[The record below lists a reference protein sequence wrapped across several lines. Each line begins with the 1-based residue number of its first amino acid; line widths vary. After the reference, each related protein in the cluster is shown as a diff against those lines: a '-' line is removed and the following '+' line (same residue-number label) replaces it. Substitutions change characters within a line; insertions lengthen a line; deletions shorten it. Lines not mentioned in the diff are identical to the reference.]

1 MASEAKSGFP
11 SIPDDSTVIE
21 TSAMLLEHVEE
32 LPAGTTGALAFGD
45 EGLILIENKRICWA
59 IATHMRRRLT
69 DILCQQRSPPLPRE
83 MMEDVFRRCKKQ
95 SVPFGEM
102 LVSSGL
108 VTEGGLRAALERH
121 NGEAVARISCVHV
134 KPTHYTGHTKSG
146 YDPRFVFTPTELM
159 ASIAMRKDDQ
169 RKVVARTHLG
179 EVLVPDA
186 TGFAFVREAWSPRPL
201 LVTVQRDSPVR
212 LSEVQSIAK
221 WAFSLFDVTTV
232 FDPRTAMASATW
244 CSSTALVAWREGEI
258 SYAAACSTRPAST
271 LLMKKLAQ
279 RLEARTPSTSFPTA
293 HSVEGA

>member
-1 MASEAKSGFP
+1 MPSQAKSGFP
-11 SIPDDSTVIE
+11 SIPDDSDVLE
-21 TSAMLLEHVEE
+21 TSATLLEHIED
-32 LPAGTTGALAFGD
+32 LPSGTTGALAFGD
-45 EGLILIENKRICWA
+45 DGLVLIENRRICWA

-108 VTEGGLRAALERH
+108 VTEAGLRAALERH
-121 NGEAVARISCVHV
+121 NGEAVARISCAYV
-134 KPTHYTGHTKSG
+134 KPTHYTVHSKSG

-169 RKVVARTHLG
+169 RKVVARAHLG
-179 EVLVPDA
+179 EMLVPDA

-201 LVTVQRDSPVR
+201 LVAVQRDSPVR
-212 LSEVQSIAK
+212 LNEVQSIAK
-221 WAFSLFDVTTV
+221 WAISLFDVTTV
-232 FDPRTAMASATW
+232 FDPCTAIASATW
-244 CSSTALVAWREGEI
+244 CSSTSLVAWREGEI
-258 SYAAACSTRPAST
+258 AYAAACSTRPAST
-271 LLMKKLAQ
+271 LLMKKIAQ
-279 RLEARTPSTSFPTA
+279 RLEARGQSASPPTS

>member
-11 SIPDDSTVIE
+11 SIPDDSDVIDTA
-21 TSAMLLEHVEE
+21 TSLLDHIED

-45 EGLILIENKRICWA
+45 EGLVLIENKRICWA

-95 SVPFGEM
+95 SVPFGEL

-108 VTEGGLRAALERH
+108 VTEVGLRAALERH
-121 NGEAVARISCVHV
+121 NGEAVARISCFHV
-134 KPTHYTGHTKSG
+134 KPTHYTSHSKSG

-179 EVLVPDA
+179 EVMVPDA
-186 TGFAFVREAWSPRPL
+186 TGFAFVREPWSPRPL
-201 LVTVQRDSPVR
+201 LVAVQRDSPVR
-212 LSEVQSIAK
+212 LSEVHAIAK
-221 WAFSLFDVTTV
+221 WATSLFDVTTV
-232 FDPRTAMASATW
+232 FDPQTAIASATW
-244 CSSTALVAWREGEI
+244 CGSTALVSWREGEI
-258 SYAAACSTRPAST
+258 SYAAVCSTRPAST
-271 LLMKKLAQ
+271 LLMKKLAL
-279 RLEARTPSTSFPTA
+279 RLEARTQSASATTA
-293 HSVEGA
+293 RTVEGS